1 MSRKIL
7 MLVCSM
13 LWMSQ
18 AMAFTVNG
26 FTRFGERFDLNARV
40 SGVISLVKVQP
51 GQRVKKGEVLIELN
65 ATPQRARLK
74 KAQALEKS
82 LQPET
87 EITQLEL
94 EKASELYDS
103 DSLSQ
108 VALKNAQNQLAK
120 ALGAY
125 HAAQADSA
133 LAQYQMQQT
142 RLTSPVDG
150 RVLKIHRSVAEF
162 VNPQVDSRPIISI
175 VNSQQMK
182 AVGMISSK
190 QWQSSLLGR
199 SAKVRFGD
207 KTFEGKISYLG
218 FQRVKQ
224 TTGVAAYEIHVNF
237 TTSRLIPE
245 QMPVVIEVAE

>member
-40 SGVISLVKVQP
+40 SGVISAVKVQP
-51 GQRVKKGEVLIELN
+51 GQRVKKGQVLIELD

-74 KAQALEKS
+74 KAKALEQS

-87 EITQLEL
+87 EIAELEL
-94 EKASELYDS
+94 EKASELFDS

-108 VALKNAQNQLAK
+108 VALQNAQNQLAK
-120 ALGAY
+120 AQGAY
-125 HAAQADSA
+125 QAAQADSA
-133 LAQYQMQQT
+133 LAQYQLEQT

-162 VNPQVDSRPIISI
+162 VNPRVDSRPIISI
-175 VNSQQMK
+175 VNSQKMK
-182 AVGMISSK
+182 AVGMISSE
-190 QWQSSLLGR
+190 QWQPSLLGR
-199 SAKVRFGD
+199 SAKVRFGN
-207 KTFEGKISYLG
+207 KTFEGKVSYLG

-224 TTGVAAYEIHVNF
+224 VTGVTSYEVHVDF
-237 TTSRLIPE
+237 TTNQLIPE
-245 QMPVVIEVAE
+245 QMPVVIEIAE